1 MHIKLL
7 HNSCS
12 ASIHVDNIST
22 AHNSIWDYI
31 AFVVGMN
38 APITSYTAPR
48 MMFQTRYQ
56 QWCRVYFYHI
66 FYCV

>member
-12 ASIHVDNIST
+12 ASIHVGNISAT
-22 AHNSIWDYI
+22 HNSCGNYI

-38 APITSYTAPR
+38 APIMSYTAPR
-48 MMFQTRYQ
+48 M
-56 QWCRVYFYHI
+56 I
-66 FYCV
+66 

>member
-1 MHIKLL
+1 MQVKLL

-38 APITSYTAPR
+38 APIMSYTAPR
-48 MMFQTRYQ
+48 M
-56 QWCRVYFYHI
+56 I
-66 FYCV
+66 